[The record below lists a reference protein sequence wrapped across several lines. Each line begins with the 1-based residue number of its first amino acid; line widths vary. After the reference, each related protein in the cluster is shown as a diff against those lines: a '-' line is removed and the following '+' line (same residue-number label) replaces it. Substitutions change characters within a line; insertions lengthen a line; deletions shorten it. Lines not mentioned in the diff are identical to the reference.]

1 MTLEGENER
10 KHMNSPAMLTDMY
23 EYTMLDAALQD
34 GTANR
39 RCVFEVFTRHL
50 PTGRRYGIA
59 AGLGRILEYLPH
71 FKPSEDDIAF
81 LVDRHVISK
90 TTAQWLENFQFTGT
104 IRAYPEGEA
113 FFANSPIVQVE
124 GTFAECTLLE
134 TLILSVLNFDCAV
147 ASAASRMTSA
157 AGGRPCMDM
166 GGRRTNEYAAIAAAR
181 ASIVGGFQ
189 GTANLAAAQAYNLP
203 CIGTAAHAFT
213 LLHDSER
220 DAFVSQINAL
230 GVGTTLLTDTYSI
243 EDAITTA
250 VEVAGTEL
258 GGIRID
264 SGDLASLAQQA
275 RKQLDALG
283 ATSTTITVTNDL
295 DEYAIAALATAPVD
309 SYGVG
314 TQLVTGSG
322 QPTCAMVYKLV
333 EREGSDGRMHPVAKR
348 SFGKRTDGWRK
359 QALRSYRYGL
369 AQGELVLCGSA
380 DDLAKWE
387 PSEEYGE
394 VRDMLICAVDHGDI
408 DTSLTTTDALFAA
421 RDHHWK
427 SLQDLPVTAL
437 SLSQGD
443 QAIPTEVLN
452 ISE

>member
-1 MTLEGENER
+1 
-10 KHMNSPAMLTDMY
+10 
-23 EYTMLDAALQD
+23 
-34 GTANR
+34 
-39 RCVFEVFTRHL
+39 
-50 PTGRRYGIA
+50 
-59 AGLGRILEYLPH
+59 
-71 FKPSEDDIAF
+71 
-81 LVDRHVISK
+81 
-90 TTAQWLENFQFTGT
+90 
-104 IRAYPEGEA
+104 
-113 FFANSPIVQVE
+113 
-124 GTFAECTLLE
+124 
-134 TLILSVLNFDCAV
+134 
-147 ASAASRMTSA
+147 
-157 AGGRPCMDM
+157 MDM

-213 LLHDSER
+213 LLHDNER

-333 EREGSDGRMHPVAKR
+333 EREGHDGRMHPVAKR

-359 QALRSYRYGL
+359 RALRSYRYGL

-380 DDLAKWE
+380 EDLAKWE

-394 VRDMLICAVDHGDI
+394 VRDMLICAVDHGDV